1 MQVRERAYG
10 EMARLVQAARASGL
24 SERDIAASLR
34 NSGISQIDTFSLM
47 KGVTPPWRPSE
58 RTLRGAIKKSEV
70 LFGEEVRGEFKRR
83 QIELLE
89 LERGVG
95 NELLGWRQDGAG
107 IVGGP
112 VS

>member
-1 MQVRERAYG
+1 MGKWRGWYERG
-10 EMARLVQAARASGL
+10 ASGL

-47 KGVTPPWRPSE
+47 KGVTPPWQPSGTHAAQA
-58 RTLRGAIKKSEV
+58 RSKKSEV

-89 LERGVG
+89 LG
-95 NELLGWRQDGAG
+95 GA
-107 IVGGP
+107 
-112 VS
+112 